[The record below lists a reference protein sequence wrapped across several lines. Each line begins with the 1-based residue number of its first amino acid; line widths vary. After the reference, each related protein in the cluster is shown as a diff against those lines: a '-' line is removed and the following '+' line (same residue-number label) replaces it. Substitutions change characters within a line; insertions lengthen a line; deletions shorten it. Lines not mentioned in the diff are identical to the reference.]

1 MLNPAV
7 RGKKK
12 KLLEFGAKKGLLQ
25 ESGKEFMLKK
35 SKLPDEFQGRVF
47 KGKVREKV
55 QYR

>member
-1 MLNPAV
+1 M
-7 RGKKK
+7 
-12 KLLEFGAKKGLLQ
+12 EFGAKKGLLQ

-35 SKLPDEFQGRVF
+35 SKLPDEFQRRVF